1 VFSDIVPIYLTESWR
16 KTLFSVFP
24 NNAVTNPSIKNKEGK
39 LKELFE
45 GLVLQI
51 EPLKEAGNC
60 ISCGKRDVKSP
71 KDENRD
77 PFDRLRYLN

>member
-1 VFSDIVPIYLTESWR
+1 MIYHYTGNPFVDNGIWAICQWTGKKNPDELEIEDIMECVSDIVPIYLTESWR

-24 NNAVTNPSIKNKEGK
+24 N
-39 LKELFE
+39 
-45 GLVLQI
+45 
-51 EPLKEAGNC
+51 
-60 ISCGKRDVKSP
+60 SP